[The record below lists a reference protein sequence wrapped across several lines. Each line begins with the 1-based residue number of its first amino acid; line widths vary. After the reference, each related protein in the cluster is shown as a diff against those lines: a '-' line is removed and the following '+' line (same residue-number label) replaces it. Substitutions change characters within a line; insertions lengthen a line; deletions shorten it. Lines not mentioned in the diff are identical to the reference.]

1 VKAGFPL
8 HEDRI
13 PMNAANLAPAPRSVV
28 ERTLEVMWSVD
39 GDVSFQNRGRWESL
53 LEETREGLARQ
64 VGASAD
70 EVALVRNTSEAN
82 NIVIGGLPLGQGD
95 EVVVFDQNHPTNAV
109 AWDVRAA
116 RYGFRVRRISAP
128 EDPLDPGEVAAHF
141 IGALGPETRVLAFS
155 DISNVSGLR
164 LPVAEICRA
173 CRERG
178 VHAHVDGAQ
187 SLGSVALDLTAL
199 GCDSY
204 ASSAHKWYMGP
215 KEAGLLFIRR
225 EKVEEIWPGVVGV
238 GWGSVAKTSAEGA
251 RKFETLGQRN
261 DATLVALGAAV
272 EFHEAIGPERIEARV
287 LELAGWL
294 RADLA
299 EIAGLKVVTPSHADL
314 HHGVVVSRI
323 EGVDERE
330 VFESLY
336 RDFGVA
342 GAATGGLRL
351 CPHIYNTRSD
361 LDRAV
366 EGVGALVGRLA
377 RG

>member
-1 VKAGFPL
+1 
-8 HEDRI
+8 
-13 PMNAANLAPAPRSVV
+13 MNAANLAPAPRSVV

-53 LEETREGLARQ
+53 LEETRAALARQ

-82 NIVIGGLPLGQGD
+82 NIVIGGLPLGPGD

-116 RYGFRVRRISAP
+116 RFGFRVRRISAP
-128 EDPLDPGEVAAHF
+128 EETSAPGAVAAHF

-215 KEAGLLFIRR
+215 KEAGVLFVRR

-238 GWGSVAKTSAEGA
+238 GWGSAAETSARGA

-287 LELAGWL
+287 LELSGWL
-294 RADLA
+294 RAGLV
-299 EIAGLKVVTPSHADL
+299 EIPGLEVVTPSHAEL

-323 EGVDERE
+323 EGVEERE

-342 GAATGGLRL
+342 GASTGGLRL

-366 EGVGALVGRLA
+366 EGVEALVGRLA